1 MFLSLPQKFSFLNY
15 QKAFSQLNYFRVFRN
30 SLIVT
35 VFSNLGVIVISSM
48 AAYRL
53 ERYDSKLNRI
63 IGSVFMA
70 GLIIPF
76 QVIMIPLTIVL
87 KNLHLI
93 NNLFG
98 VIVAYWGMAV
108 PFTVFLIRGYI
119 HNIPV
124 EMEGGS
130 LFDGAR
136 L

>member
-1 MFLSLPQKFSFLNY
+1 MVNFNFVRGNYFSFPFYIIFINSFKENGELLRNVLSLPQKFSFLNY

-87 KNLHLI
+87 KI
-93 NNLFG
+93 C
-98 VIVAYWGMAV
+98 I
-108 PFTVFLIRGYI
+108 
-119 HNIPV
+119 
-124 EMEGGS
+124 
-130 LFDGAR
+130 
-136 L
+136 